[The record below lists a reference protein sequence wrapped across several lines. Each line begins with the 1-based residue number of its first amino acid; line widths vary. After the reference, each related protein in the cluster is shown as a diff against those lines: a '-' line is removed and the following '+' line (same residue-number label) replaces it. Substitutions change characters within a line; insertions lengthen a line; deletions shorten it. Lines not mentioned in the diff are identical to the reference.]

1 MCEYKKPCYMRCW
14 TIAVACLLA
23 LTWCGSALAQ
33 PPPPEAFKTL
43 GGPLRG
49 SMVLGNLF
57 STKAMGMG
65 GASHGTEGPRS
76 INPASTGWTEEYDVE
91 LTYQNVGFRNGPD
104 ASYYYGEVT
113 IPVPVLG
120 GGLKLM
126 GVSLSSSNT
135 DDSKMGPDTHLWGR
149 EFGFSYGRYLND
161 RISIGAAGFP
171 SDPSEIR
178 VGGTPYGTLTG
189 RAQSQVGSIRAGTLV
204 RVLDED
210 SECMGITPGKLNFGA
225 TYTHIIDEWK
235 TRGLPAGADDDDT
248 AYINVG
254 GVGVSYEP
262 CEYATLVFDYQF
274 GHISGVDIRDNVD
287 LINLGGELRP
297 IEWIQLR
304 AGSMDSRFTA
314 GLGLSCPKGWQVDY
328 AYVDGGYEDVQ
339 DAFGTAT
346 VHSIAMSKKF

>member
-1 MCEYKKPCYMRCW
+1 MFEQRNRCFLKCG
-14 TIAVACLLA
+14 TIAVVGLLA
-23 LTWCGSALAQ
+23 LAWCSGAVAQ
-33 PPPPEAFKTL
+33 DPRTI

-57 STKAMGMG
+57 STKAIGMG

-91 LTYQNVGFRNGPD
+91 LAYQDVGFRSGPD

-126 GVSLSSSNT
+126 GTSLSSSNT

-149 EFGFSYGRYLND
+149 EFGFSYGRYLTD
-161 RISIGAAGFP
+161 RISIGASGFP

-178 VGGTPYGTLTG
+178 VGGTVG

-204 RVLDED
+204 RVLDKD

-235 TRGLPAGADDDDT
+235 TRGFPDDDT

-254 GVGVSYEP
+254 GLGVSYEP

-274 GHISGVDIRDNVD
+274 GHIGGVDIPDNVD
-287 LINLGGELRP
+287 LINLGGEVRP
-297 IEWIQLR
+297 IEWLQLR

-314 GLGLSCPKGWQVDY
+314 GLGLSCPKGWQLDY

-339 DAFGTAT
+339 DAFGRAT
-346 VHSIAMSKKF
+346 IHSIAVSKRFGGQ